1 MRIPRRWVVIVAL
14 VGLCFIVYPFFGAS
28 QSEKQGYAQEREA
41 VKIEQQWHNEVINNE
56 PVTVNNV
63 LVMRVPRFGPNWVRT
78 IREGVSE
85 AQLNSGIGH
94 YPQTNKVGERGNYG
108 LAGHR
113 TGWGD
118 ALFNIDRL
126 VKGDEVRI
134 TSPTRDYVY
143 TVVCHVVVSPEEV
156 GVLSTVPNQKCA
168 GSGKLLT
175 LTTCTPKYINTSRYI
190 VFARLKES
198 L

>member
-1 MRIPRRWVVIVAL
+1 MRLRKVWVVSLIILGLYCILYPAFSAKDSERQAIRQESESL
-14 VGLCFIVYPFFGAS
+14 VI
-28 QSEKQGYAQEREA
+28 QRD
-41 VKIEQQWHNEVINNE
+41 WHNQIVNNE
-56 PVTVNNV
+56 PVTNSNV
-63 LVMRVPRFGPNWVRT
+63 LLMRVPRFGPDWIRT

-126 VKGDEVRI
+126 VKGDEIRI

-143 TVVCHVVVSPEEV
+143 TVVCHVVVSPQEV
-156 GVLSTVPNQKCA
+156 GVLNAVPNHKCA

-190 VFARLKES
+190 VFAQLKES

>member
-1 MRIPRRWVVIVAL
+1 MTTRKWISLLLTIVGLYLILNSLFKMQSSEQQAFAQEKFALKVELDWNNFQTSDETKQVAATIRIPRL
-14 VGLCFIVYPFFGAS
+14 G
-28 QSEKQGYAQEREA
+28 KD
-41 VKIEQQWHNEVINNE
+41 
-56 PVTVNNV
+56 
-63 LVMRVPRFGPNWVRT
+63 WVRT

-85 AQLNSGIGH
+85 AQLNAGIGH
-94 YPQTNKVGERGNYG
+94 YPQTNNVGEKGNYG

-118 ALFNIDRL
+118 ALFDADKL
-126 VKGDEVRI
+126 VKGDEI
-134 TSPTRDYVY
+134 KIKTATNEYVY

-156 GVLSTVPNQKCA
+156 GVLNAVPNQKCA
-168 GSGKLLT
+168 GSGKMLT

-190 VFARLKES
+190 IFARLKET